1 MNSAANVADMR
12 ISAER
17 LWDSLMQMAKIGATP
32 KGGVKRLTL
41 TDLDRQSRDLFV
53 CWCKDA
59 GLSVGVDGVGSIF
72 ARRRA
77 RNDGLP
83 PVVAGSHLDTQPSG
97 GRFDGCYGVMA
108 ALEVARTLNDRGIQ
122 TESPFEVAMWTNEE
136 GSRFLPVM
144 GASGAF
150 AGVHALDEVLGARD
164 LDGVAFGDALRA
176 IGYAGAMPVGG
187 RPLAA
192 YFEAHIEQGPIL
204 ENTGNTVGVVTGALG
219 QRWFEVTVSGMDAH
233 AGPTP
238 MHLRRDALLG
248 ASYLVQEVNRL
259 GRATEHSRGTVG
271 MIVNRPN
278 SRNVVPGETVF
289 SVDFRDT
296 GVAGLDRMELGL
308 RAAAG
313 RIAAEYRLGI
323 DVRQTIFFPP
333 CHFDQAC
340 VAAVRDSAQRLGY
353 AHMDIVSGA
362 GHDAVHIAGVA
373 PTAMIFVP
381 CEGGISH
388 NEIENAKPED
398 LAAGCNVLLQA
409 VLAKAGLGAG

>member
-1 MNSAANVADMR
+1 MNATSRQANVR
-12 ISAER
+12 INAER

-41 TDLDRQSRDLFV
+41 TDLDRQARDLFV
-53 CWCKDA
+53 SWCKEA
-59 GLSVGVDGVGSIF
+59 GLAVSVDGVGSIF
-72 ARRRA
+72 AHRRGRKDA
-77 RNDGLP
+77 AP
-83 PVVAGSHLDTQPSG
+83 PVVSGSHLDTQPSG

-108 ALEVARTLNDRGIQ
+108 ALEVARTLNDQGIE
-122 TESPFEVAMWTNEE
+122 TELPFEVAMWTNEE

-150 AGVHALDEVLGARD
+150 AGVHTVGEIREARDPDGISFGAALD
-164 LDGVAFGDALRA
+164 A
-176 IGYAGAMPVGG
+176 IGYAGAAPVGG

-192 YFEAHIEQGPIL
+192 YFEAHIEQGPLL

-238 MHLRRDALLG
+238 MQLRRDALLG
-248 ASYLVQEVNRL
+248 ASFLIQEVNRL
-259 GRATEHSRGTVG
+259 AKATEHARGTVG

-296 GVAGLDRMELGL
+296 DVSGLDRMEQGL
-308 RAAAG
+308 RAAAA
-313 RIAAEYRLGI
+313 RIAQEHGLRVDI
-323 DVRQTIFFPP
+323 RQTVFFPP
-333 CHFDQAC
+333 CHFDRAC
-340 VAAVRDSAQRLGY
+340 VDAVRAGAAGSGY
-353 AHMDIVSGA
+353 KHMDIVSGA
-362 GHDAVHIAGVA
+362 GHDAVYIARVA

-388 NEIENAKPED
+388 NEIENATPED

-409 VLAKAGLGAG
+409 VLAKAG

>member
-1 MNSAANVADMR
+1 MNAASKPAD
-12 ISAER
+12 IEINAER
-17 LWDSLMQMAKIGATP
+17 LWGSLMEMAKIGATP

-41 TDLDRQSRDLFV
+41 TDVDRQGRDQFV
-53 CWCKDA
+53 SWCKEA
-59 GLSVGVDGVGSIF
+59 RLGVSVDGVGNIF
-72 ARRRA
+72 ARRA
-77 RNDGLP
+77 GRNNALP
-83 PVVAGSHLDTQPSG
+83 PVVSGSHLDTQPSG

-122 TESPFEVAMWTNEE
+122 TEAPFEVAMWTNEE

-150 AGVHALDEVLGARD
+150 TGVYTVEEILAAPD
-164 LDGVAFGDALRA
+164 LDGVSFGDALRA
-176 IGYAGAMPVGG
+176 IGYAGATPVGG
-187 RPLAA
+187 RRLGA
-192 YFEAHIEQGPIL
+192 YFEAHIEQGPLL

-219 QRWFEVTVSGMDAH
+219 QRWFEVTVLGMDAH

-238 MHLRRDALLG
+238 MHLRRDALYG
-248 ASYLVQEVNRL
+248 ASFLVQEVNRL
-259 GRATEHSRGTVG
+259 AKVTEHSRGTVG

-296 GVAGLDRMELGL
+296 DVSGLDRMEQGL
-308 RAAAG
+308 RAVAG
-313 RIAAEYRLGI
+313 RIAQEQGLAI
-323 DVRQTIFFPP
+323 AVRQTIFFAP
-333 CHFDQAC
+333 CHFDQGC
-340 VAAVRDSAQRLGY
+340 VAAVRAGAERLGY
-353 AHMDIVSGA
+353 RHMDIVSGA
-362 GHDAVHIAGVA
+362 GHDAVNIAGVA

-409 VLAKAGLGAG
+409 VLAQAG

>member
-1 MNSAANVADMR
+1 MNTATKPADIR
-12 ISAER
+12 INAER
-17 LWDSLMQMAKIGATP
+17 LWGSLMEMAKIGATP

-41 TDLDRQSRDLFV
+41 TDLDRQGRDLFV
-53 CWCKDA
+53 SWCKAA
-59 GLSVGVDGVGSIF
+59 GLTVTVDGVGSIF
-72 ARRRA
+72 ARRPG
-77 RNDGLP
+77 RNADAP
-83 PVVAGSHLDTQPSG
+83 PVVSGSHLDTQPSG

-108 ALEVARTLNDRGIQ
+108 ALEVARSLNDHGIK
-122 TESPFEVAMWTNEE
+122 TEAPFEVAMWTNEE

-150 AGVHALDEVLGARD
+150 AGLHTVKEIREARDADGVSFGEALD
-164 LDGVAFGDALRA
+164 A
-176 IGYAGAMPVGG
+176 IGYAGAATVGG

-192 YFEAHIEQGPIL
+192 YFEAHIEQGPLL

-248 ASYLVQEVNRL
+248 ASFLIQEVNRL
-259 GRATEHSRGTVG
+259 GKATEHSRGTVG

-296 GVAGLDRMELGL
+296 GIAGLDRMEQGL
-308 RAAAG
+308 RAAAA
-313 RIAAEYRLGI
+313 RIAQEQNLAI
-323 DVRQTIFFPP
+323 DIRQTVFFPP
-333 CHFDQAC
+333 CHFDAAC
-340 VAAVRDSAQRLGY
+340 VAAVRSGAAALGY
-353 AHMDIVSGA
+353 RHMDIVSGA
-362 GHDAVHIAGVA
+362 GHDAVYIAGVA

-388 NEIENAKPED
+388 NEIENATPED

-409 VLAKAGLGAG
+409 VLARAG

>member
-1 MNSAANVADMR
+1 MNAPNKAVELR
-12 ISAER
+12 INAER
-17 LWDSLMQMAKIGATP
+17 LWDSLMQMAQIGATP

-41 TDLDRQSRDLFV
+41 TDLDRQARDLFV
-53 CWCKDA
+53 TWCKQA
-59 GLSVGVDGVGSIF
+59 GLSVSVDGVGSIF

-77 RNDGLP
+77 RDPGAA
-83 PVVAGSHLDTQPSG
+83 PVVSGSHLDTQPSG

-108 ALEVARTLNDRGIQ
+108 ALEVARTLQDHGVE
-122 TESPFEVAMWTNEE
+122 TKLPFEVAMWTNEE

-150 AGVHALDEVLGARD
+150 AGVHTVEEVLAARD
-164 LDGVAFGDALRA
+164 LDGLTFGDALHR
-176 IGYAGAMPVGG
+176 IGYAGTSPVGG

-192 YFEAHIEQGPIL
+192 YFEAHIEQGPLL

-219 QRWFEVTVSGMDAH
+219 QRWFEVTVGGMDAH

-248 ASYLVQEVNRL
+248 ASFLIQEVNRL
-259 GRATEHSRGTVG
+259 AKLTEHSRGTVG

-296 GVAGLDRMELGL
+296 DVSGLDRMEQGL
-308 RAAAG
+308 RAAAA
-313 RIAAEYRLGI
+313 RIAAEQALAI
-323 DVRQTIFFPP
+323 DIRQTIFFPP
-333 CHFDQAC
+333 CHFDASC
-340 VAAVRDSAQRLGY
+340 VAAVRAAAERLGC

-362 GHDAVHIAGVA
+362 GHDAVHIARVA

-409 VLAKAGLGAG
+409 VLAKAGV

>member
-1 MNSAANVADMR
+1 MNTATKPADFR
-12 ISAER
+12 INAER
-17 LWDSLMQMAKIGATP
+17 LWGSLMEMAKIGATP

-41 TDLDRQSRDLFV
+41 TDLDRQGRDLFV
-53 CWCKDA
+53 SWCKAA
-59 GLSVGVDGVGSIF
+59 GLTVTVDGVGSIF
-72 ARRRA
+72 ARRPG
-77 RNDGLP
+77 RNADAP
-83 PVVAGSHLDTQPSG
+83 PVVSGSHLDTQPSG

-108 ALEVARTLNDRGIQ
+108 ALEVARSLNDHGIK
-122 TESPFEVAMWTNEE
+122 TEAPFEVAMWTNEE

-150 AGVHALDEVLGARD
+150 AGLHTVKEIREARDADGVSFGEALD
-164 LDGVAFGDALRA
+164 A
-176 IGYAGAMPVGG
+176 IGYAGAATVGG

-192 YFEAHIEQGPIL
+192 YFEAHIEQGPLL

-248 ASYLVQEVNRL
+248 ASFLIQEVNRL
-259 GRATEHSRGTVG
+259 GKATEHSRATVG

-296 GVAGLDRMELGL
+296 GIAGLDRMEQGL
-308 RAAAG
+308 RAAAA
-313 RIAAEYRLGI
+313 RIAQEQSLAI
-323 DVRQTIFFPP
+323 DIRQTVFFPP
-333 CHFDQAC
+333 CHFDAAC
-340 VAAVRDSAQRLGY
+340 VAAVRSGAAALGY
-353 AHMDIVSGA
+353 RHMDIVSGA
-362 GHDAVHIAGVA
+362 GHDAVYIAGVA

-388 NEIENAKPED
+388 NEIENATPED

-409 VLAKAGLGAG
+409 VLARAG

>member
-1 MNSAANVADMR
+1 VSAELR
-12 ISAER
+12 IDAER
-17 LWDSLMQMAKIGATP
+17 LWGSLMDMAKIGATP

-41 TDLDRQSRDLFV
+41 TELDRQARDLFV
-53 CWCKDA
+53 SWCKAA
-59 GLSVGVDGVGSIF
+59 GLALSVDGVGNLF
-72 ARRRA
+72 ARRA
-77 RNDGLP
+77 GRNGALP

-108 ALEVARTLNDRGIQ
+108 ALEVARTLNDRDVQ
-122 TESPFEVAMWTNEE
+122 TEAPFEVAMWTNEE

-144 GASGAF
+144 GGSGAF
-150 AGVHALDEVLGARD
+150 AGVHTAEEICAERD
-164 LDGVAFGDALRA
+164 LEGVSFGDALRA
-176 IGYAGAMPVGG
+176 IGYAGAAPVGG
-187 RPLAA
+187 RRLGA

-204 ENTGNTVGVVTGALG
+204 ENTGNTIGVVSGALG
-219 QRWFEVTVSGMDAH
+219 QRWFEVTVAGMDAH

-248 ASYLVQEVNRL
+248 ASFLIQEVNRL
-259 GRATEHSRGTVG
+259 GRATEHSRATVG

-289 SVDFRDT
+289 SVDFRDAE
-296 GVAGLDRMELGL
+296 VAGLERMEQGL
-308 RAAAG
+308 RTAAG
-313 RIAAEYRLGI
+313 SIAREHKLDI
-323 DVRQTIFFPP
+323 DIRQTVFFPP
-333 CHFDQAC
+333 CHFDAAC
-340 VAAVRDSAQRLGY
+340 VAAVRAGAARLGY
-353 AHMDIVSGA
+353 RHMDIVSGA

-398 LAAGCNVLLQA
+398 VAAGCNVLLQA
-409 VLAKAGLGAG
+409 VLAKAGR

>member
-1 MNSAANVADMR
+1 MNAAFKATDIR
-12 ISAER
+12 INAGR
-17 LWDSLMQMAKIGATP
+17 LWDSLMQMANIGATP

-41 TDLDRQSRDLFV
+41 TELDRQGRDQFV
-53 CWCKDA
+53 SWCKAA
-59 GLSVGVDGVGSIF
+59 GLGVTVDGVGNLF
-72 ARRRA
+72 ARRA
-77 RNDGLP
+77 GRNNALP

-97 GRFDGCYGVMA
+97 GRFDGCFGVMA
-108 ALEVARTLNDRGIQ
+108 ALEVARSLNDRDMQ
-122 TESPFEVAMWTNEE
+122 TEAPFEVAMWTNEE
-136 GSRFLPVM
+136 GTRFLPVM
-144 GASGAF
+144 GGSGAF
-150 AGVHALDEVLGARD
+150 AGVHPVAEILAGRD
-164 LDGVAFGDALRA
+164 LDGVSFGDALRA
-176 IGYAGAMPVGG
+176 IGYAGAAPVGG
-187 RPLAA
+187 RGLGA
-192 YFEAHIEQGPIL
+192 YFEAHIEQGPLL
-204 ENTGNTVGVVTGALG
+204 ENTGNSVGVVTGALG
-219 QRWFEVTVSGMDAH
+219 QRWFEVTLTGMDAH

-248 ASYLVQEVNRL
+248 SSFLMQEVNRL
-259 GRATEHSRGTVG
+259 AKVTEHARGTVG

-296 GVAGLDRMELGL
+296 DISGLDRMEQGL

-313 RIAAEYRLGI
+313 RIAEEHGLGI
-323 DVRQTIFFPP
+323 DIRQTVFFAP
-333 CHFDQAC
+333 CHFDEGC
-340 VAAVRDSAQRLGY
+340 VVAVRAGAERLGY
-353 AHMDIVSGA
+353 RHMDIVSGA

-409 VLAKAGLGAG
+409 VLAKAG

>member
-1 MNSAANVADMR
+1 MNPSNKAMR
-12 ISAER
+12 LRINGER

-41 TDLDRQSRDLFV
+41 TDLDRRARDLFV
-53 CWCKDA
+53 TWCKQA
-59 GLSVGVDGVGSIF
+59 GLSVSVDGVGNIF

-77 RNDGLP
+77 RETRAA
-83 PVVAGSHLDTQPSG
+83 PVVSGSHLDTQPSG

-108 ALEVARTLNDRGIQ
+108 ALEVARTLNDHGVE
-122 TESPFEVAMWTNEE
+122 TELPFEVAMWTNEE

-150 AGVHALDEVLGARD
+150 AGVHTAEEVLAARD
-164 LDGVAFGDALRA
+164 PDGLSFGEALHA
-176 IGYAGAMPVGG
+176 IGYAGTAPVGG

-192 YFEAHIEQGPIL
+192 YFEAHIEQGPLL
-204 ENTGNTVGVVTGALG
+204 ENTGNIVGVVTGALG
-219 QRWFEVTVSGMDAH
+219 QRWFEVTVGGMDAH

-238 MHLRRDALLG
+238 MHLRRDALYG
-248 ASYLVQEVNRL
+248 ASFLIQEVNRL
-259 GRATEHSRGTVG
+259 AKLTEHSRGTVG

-296 GVAGLDRMELGL
+296 DVAGLDRMEQGL
-308 RAAAG
+308 RAAAA
-313 RIAAEYRLGI
+313 RIAAEQGLAI
-323 DVRQTIFFPP
+323 DIRQTIFFPP
-333 CHFDQAC
+333 CHFDASC
-340 VAAVRDSAQRLGY
+340 VAAVRAAAERLGC

-362 GHDAVHIAGVA
+362 GHDAVYIARVA

-409 VLAKAGLGAG
+409 VLAKAGA

>member
-1 MNSAANVADMR
+1 MNSAAKAQDLR
-12 ISAER
+12 INGER

-41 TDLDRQSRDLFV
+41 TDLDRQGRDLFV
-53 CWCKDA
+53 SWCKGA
-59 GLSVGVDGVGSIF
+59 GLAVTVDGVSSIF
-72 ARRRA
+72 ARRRG
-77 RNDGLP
+77 RNGAAP
-83 PVVAGSHLDTQPSG
+83 AVVSGSHLDTQPSG

-108 ALEVARTLNDRGIQ
+108 ALEVARTLNDHGVE
-122 TESPFEVAMWTNEE
+122 TGLPFEVAMWTNEE

-150 AGVHALDEVLGARD
+150 AGVHTVEEILAARD
-164 LDGVAFGDALRA
+164 LDGVSFGDALGA
-176 IGYAGAMPVGG
+176 IGYAGAAPVGG

-192 YFEAHIEQGPIL
+192 YFEAHIEQGPLL
-204 ENTGNTVGVVTGALG
+204 ENTGNTIGVVTGALG
-219 QRWFEVTVSGMDAH
+219 QRWFELTVAGMDAH

-248 ASYLVQEVNRL
+248 ASFLIQEVNRL
-259 GRATEHSRGTVG
+259 AKASEYSRGTVG
-271 MIVNRPN
+271 MIFNRPN

-296 GVAGLDRMELGL
+296 DVSGLDRMEQGL
-308 RAAAG
+308 RAAAA
-313 RIAAEYRLGI
+313 RIAAEHRLDI
-323 DVRQTIFFPP
+323 AVRQTVFFPP
-333 CHFDQAC
+333 CHFDASC
-340 VAAVRDSAQRLGY
+340 VAAVRAAAERLGC

-362 GHDAVHIAGVA
+362 GHDAVYIARVA

-409 VLAKAGLGAG
+409 VLAQAGV

>member
-1 MNSAANVADMR
+1 MNAASKPADIR
-12 ISAER
+12 INAER

-41 TDLDRQSRDLFV
+41 TELDRQSRDLFV
-53 CWCKDA
+53 SWCKEA
-59 GLSVGVDGVGSIF
+59 GLAVSVDGVGSIF
-72 ARRRA
+72 ARRAGRKDSA
-77 RNDGLP
+77 P
-83 PVVAGSHLDTQPSG
+83 PVVSGSHLDTQPSG

-108 ALEVARTLNDRGIQ
+108 ALEVARTLNDHGIQ
-122 TESPFEVAMWTNEE
+122 TDTPFEVAMWTNEE

-150 AGVHALDEVLGARD
+150 AGVHTVEEILAGRD
-164 LDGVAFGDALRA
+164 SDGISFGDALRA

-192 YFEAHIEQGPIL
+192 YFEAHIEQGPLL

-248 ASYLVQEVNRL
+248 ASFLIQEVNRL
-259 GRATEHSRGTVG
+259 GKATEHSRGTVG

-296 GVAGLDRMELGL
+296 DVSGLDRMEQGL
-308 RAAAG
+308 RAAAA
-313 RIAAEYRLGI
+313 RIAAEHKLDI
-323 DVRQTIFFPP
+323 DIRQTVFFPP
-333 CHFDQAC
+333 CRFDQAC
-340 VAAVRDSAQRLGY
+340 IAAVRDGVARLGY
-353 AHMDIVSGA
+353 RHMDIVSGA
-362 GHDAVHIAGVA
+362 GHDAVYIAGVA

-388 NEIENAKPED
+388 NEIENATPED

-409 VLAKAGLGAG
+409 VLARAGS

>member
-1 MNSAANVADMR
+1 MNAASKPAEIR
-12 ISAER
+12 INAER

-41 TDLDRQSRDLFV
+41 TDLDRHSRDLFAL
-53 CWCKDA
+53 WCRQA
-59 GLSVGVDGVGSIF
+59 GLAVSVDGVGSMF
-72 ARRRA
+72 ARRA
-77 RNDGLP
+77 GRNDAAP
-83 PVVAGSHLDTQPSG
+83 PVVSGSHLDTQPSG

-108 ALEVARTLNDRGIQ
+108 ALEVARTLNDHGIQ
-122 TESPFEVAMWTNEE
+122 TDTPFEVAMWTNEE

-150 AGVHALDEVLGARD
+150 AGVHTVEEILAGRD
-164 LDGVAFGDALRA
+164 SDGISFGDALRA

-192 YFEAHIEQGPIL
+192 YFEAHIEQGPLL

-248 ASYLVQEVNRL
+248 ASFLIQEVNRL
-259 GRATEHSRGTVG
+259 GKATEHSRGTVG

-296 GVAGLDRMELGL
+296 GVSGLDRMEQGL
-308 RAAAG
+308 RAAAA
-313 RIAAEYRLGI
+313 RIAQEHGLGI
-323 DVRQTIFFPP
+323 DIRQTVFFPP

-340 VAAVRDSAQRLGY
+340 VAAVRDGAARLGY
-353 AHMDIVSGA
+353 RHMDIVSGA
-362 GHDAVHIAGVA
+362 GHDAVYIAGVA

-409 VLAKAGLGAG
+409 VLAKAG

>member
-1 MNSAANVADMR
+1 MSVAIR
-12 ISAER
+12 INAER
-17 LWDSLMQMAKIGATP
+17 LWGSLMDMAKIGATP

-41 TDLDRQSRDLFV
+41 TDLDRQSRELFV
-53 CWCKDA
+53 AWCKEA
-59 GLSVGVDGVGSIF
+59 GLTVSVDGVGSIF
-72 ARRRA
+72 ARRA
-77 RNDGLP
+77 GRNDALP
-83 PVVAGSHLDTQPSG
+83 PVVSGSHLDTQPSG

-108 ALEVARTLNDRGIQ
+108 ALEVARTLNDRGIH
-122 TESPFEVAMWTNEE
+122 TEAPFEIAMWTNEE
-136 GSRFLPVM
+136 GARFLPVM

-150 AGVHALDEVLGARD
+150 AGVHAVEEILAGRD
-164 LDGVAFGDALRA
+164 LDGMSFGDALRA
-176 IGYAGAMPVGG
+176 IGYAGAAPVGG

-204 ENTGNTVGVVTGALG
+204 ENTGNTIGVVTGALG
-219 QRWFEVTVSGMDAH
+219 QRWFEVTVRGMDAH

-248 ASYLVQEVNRL
+248 ASFLIQEVNRL
-259 GRATEHSRGTVG
+259 GKATVHSRGTVG

-296 GVAGLDRMELGL
+296 EVGGLDRMEQGL
-308 RAAAG
+308 RAAA
-313 RIAAEYRLGI
+313 RSVAAGHGLEIGI
-323 DVRQTIFFPP
+323 RQTIFFPP
-333 CHFDQAC
+333 CHFDAAC
-340 VAAVRDSAQRLGY
+340 VAAVRAGAQRLGY
-353 AHMDIVSGA
+353 RHMDIVSGA
-362 GHDAVHIAGVA
+362 GHDAVYIARVA

-388 NEIENAKPED
+388 NEIENATPED

-409 VLAKAGLGAG
+409 VLAQAG

>member
-1 MNSAANVADMR
+1 
-12 ISAER
+12 
-17 LWDSLMQMAKIGATP
+17 
-32 KGGVKRLTL
+32 
-41 TDLDRQSRDLFV
+41 
-53 CWCKDA
+53 
-59 GLSVGVDGVGSIF
+59 
-72 ARRRA
+72 
-77 RNDGLP
+77 
-83 PVVAGSHLDTQPSG
+83 
-97 GRFDGCYGVMA
+97 MA
-108 ALEVARTLNDRGIQ
+108 ALEVARSLNDHGIQ
-122 TESPFEVAMWTNEE
+122 TDAPFEVAMWTNEE

-150 AGVHALDEVLGARD
+150 AGLHTVKEIREARDADGVSFGEALD
-164 LDGVAFGDALRA
+164 A
-176 IGYAGAMPVGG
+176 IGYAGAAPVGG

-192 YFEAHIEQGPIL
+192 YFEAHIEQGPLL

-248 ASYLVQEVNRL
+248 ASFLIQEVNRL
-259 GRATEHSRGTVG
+259 GKATEHSRATVG

-296 GVAGLDRMELGL
+296 GIAGLDRMEQGL
-308 RAAAG
+308 RAAAA
-313 RIAAEYRLGI
+313 RIAQEQSLAI
-323 DVRQTIFFPP
+323 DIRQTVFFPP
-333 CHFDQAC
+333 CHFDPAC
-340 VAAVRDSAQRLGY
+340 VAAVRAGAAGLGY
-353 AHMDIVSGA
+353 RHMDIVSGA
-362 GHDAVHIAGVA
+362 GHDAVYVAGVA

-388 NEIENAKPED
+388 NEIENATPED

-409 VLAKAGLGAG
+409 VLARAG

>member
-1 MNSAANVADMR
+1 MNAASKPADIR
-12 ISAER
+12 INAER
-17 LWDSLMQMAKIGATP
+17 LWGSLMEMAKIGATP

-41 TDLDRQSRDLFV
+41 TDLDRQGRELFV
-53 CWCKDA
+53 SWCKAA
-59 GLSVGVDGVGSIF
+59 GLSVTVDGVGNIF

-77 RNDGLP
+77 RSDAAP
-83 PVVAGSHLDTQPSG
+83 PVVSGSHLDTQPSG

-108 ALEVARTLNDRGIQ
+108 ALEVARCLNDHGIV
-122 TESPFEVAMWTNEE
+122 TELPYEVAMWTNEE

-150 AGVHALDEVLGARD
+150 AGVHTVKEIRAARD
-164 LDGVAFGDALRA
+164 ADGISFGDALDA
-176 IGYAGAMPVGG
+176 IGYAGAAPVGG

-192 YFEAHIEQGPIL
+192 YFEAHIEQGPLL
-204 ENTGNTVGVVTGALG
+204 ENTGNSVGVVTGALG

-248 ASYLVQEVNRL
+248 ASYLIQEVNRL
-259 GRATEHSRGTVG
+259 AKATEHSRGTVG
-271 MIVNRPN
+271 MIMNRPN

-296 GVAGLDRMELGL
+296 GIAGLARMEQGL
-308 RAAAG
+308 RAAAA
-313 RIAAEYRLGI
+313 RIAQEHGLGI
-323 DVRQTIFFPP
+323 DIRQTVFFPP
-333 CHFDQAC
+333 CQFDQTC
-340 VAAVRDSAQRLGY
+340 VGAVRAAAAELGY
-353 AHMDIVSGA
+353 RHMDIVSGA
-362 GHDAVHIAGVA
+362 GHDAVYIAGVA
-373 PTAMIFVP
+373 PAAMIFVP

-388 NEIENAKPED
+388 NETENAKPED

-409 VLAKAGLGAG
+409 VLAKAG

>member
-1 MNSAANVADMR
+1 MNAAAKATDLR
-12 ISAER
+12 INDER

-41 TDLDRQSRDLFV
+41 TDLDRQARDLFAN
-53 CWCKDA
+53 WCKAA
-59 GLSVGVDGVGSIF
+59 GLAVSVDGVGNIF
-72 ARRRA
+72 ARRA
-77 RNDGLP
+77 GRNNALP
-83 PVVAGSHLDTQPSG
+83 AVVSGSHLDTQPSG

-108 ALEVARTLNDRGIQ
+108 ALEVARSLNDQGIQ
-122 TESPFEVAMWTNEE
+122 TEAPFEVAMWTNEE

-150 AGVHALDEVLGARD
+150 AGVHTVEEILAARD
-164 LDGVAFGDALRA
+164 LDGVSFGDALRA
-176 IGYAGAMPVGG
+176 IGYAGAASVGG
-187 RPLAA
+187 RKLGA
-192 YFEAHIEQGPIL
+192 YFEAHIEQGPLL
-204 ENTGNTVGVVTGALG
+204 ENSGNTVGVVTGALG

-248 ASYLVQEVNRL
+248 ASFLIQEVNRL
-259 GRATEHSRGTVG
+259 AKVTEHARGTVG

-278 SRNVVPGETVF
+278 SRNVVPGETLF

-296 GVAGLDRMELGL
+296 DVSGLDRMEQGL
-308 RAAAG
+308 RAAAAK
-313 RIAAEYRLGI
+313 IAAEHKLGI
-323 DVRQTIFFPP
+323 DIRQTVFFPP

-340 VAAVRDSAQRLGY
+340 VAAVRTGAASLGY
-353 AHMDIVSGA
+353 RHMDIVSGA
-362 GHDAVHIAGVA
+362 GHDAVYIAGVA

-409 VLAKAGLGAG
+409 VLAKAGV

>member
-1 MNSAANVADMR
+1 MNAASKPKDIR
-12 ISAER
+12 INAER

-53 CWCKDA
+53 SWCKEA
-59 GLSVGVDGVGSIF
+59 GLAVSVDGVGSMF
-72 ARRRA
+72 ARRA
-77 RNDGLP
+77 GRNDAAP
-83 PVVAGSHLDTQPSG
+83 PVVSGSHLDTQPSG

-108 ALEVARTLNDRGIQ
+108 ALEVARTLNDHGIQ
-122 TESPFEVAMWTNEE
+122 TDTPFEVAMWTNEE

-150 AGVHALDEVLGARD
+150 AGLHTVKEIREARDAEGISFGEALDS
-164 LDGVAFGDALRA
+164 
-176 IGYAGAMPVGG
+176 IGYAGPAPVGG

-192 YFEAHIEQGPIL
+192 YLEAHIEQGPLL
-204 ENTGNTVGVVTGALG
+204 ENTGNVVGVVTGALG

-248 ASYLVQEVNRL
+248 ASFLIQEVNRL
-259 GRATEHSRGTVG
+259 GKATEHARGTVG

-296 GVAGLDRMELGL
+296 DVSGLDRMEQGL
-308 RAAAG
+308 RAAAA
-313 RIAAEYRLGI
+313 RIAQEHGLGI
-323 DVRQTIFFPP
+323 AIRQTVFFPP

-340 VAAVRDSAQRLGY
+340 VAAVRAGAERLGY
-353 AHMDIVSGA
+353 RHMDIVSGA
-362 GHDAVHIAGVA
+362 GHDAVYIAGVA

-409 VLAKAGLGAG
+409 VLAKAGV

>member
-1 MNSAANVADMR
+1 MSTEMR
-12 ISAER
+12 IDAGR
-17 LWDSLMQMAKIGATP
+17 LWDALMQMAKIGATP

-41 TDLDRQSRDLFV
+41 TDLDRQSRDLFAT
-53 CWCKDA
+53 WCNES
-59 GLSVGVDGVGSIF
+59 GLSLSVDGVGSMF
-72 ARRRA
+72 ARRA
-77 RNDGLP
+77 GRNAAAP
-83 PVVAGSHLDTQPSG
+83 PVVSGSHLDTQPSG

-108 ALEVARTLNDRGIQ
+108 ALEVARTLNDHGVR
-122 TESPFEVAMWTNEE
+122 TEAPFEVAMWTNEE

-150 AGVHALDEVLGARD
+150 AGVHSVEEILAARD
-164 LDGVAFGDALRA
+164 LDGVSFGDALRA
-176 IGYAGAMPVGG
+176 IGYAGAAPVGG

-192 YFEAHIEQGPIL
+192 YFEAHIEQGPVL
-204 ENTGNTVGVVTGALG
+204 ENTRNTVGVVTGALG
-219 QRWFEVTVSGMDAH
+219 QRWFEVKIAGMDAH

-248 ASYLVQEVNRL
+248 ASHLIQEVNRL
-259 GRATEHSRGTVG
+259 GRASEHARGTVG

-278 SRNVVPGETVF
+278 SRNVVPGETIL

-296 GVAGLDRMELGL
+296 DVSGLDRMEQGL
-308 RAAAG
+308 RAAASG
-313 RIAAEYRLGI
+313 IAAEHELAI
-323 DVRQTIFFPP
+323 DIRQTVFFPP
-333 CHFDQAC
+333 CHFDQGC
-340 VAAVRDSAQRLGY
+340 VGAVRAAAAGLGY

-362 GHDAVHIAGVA
+362 GHDAVYIARVA

-388 NEIENAKPED
+388 NETENAKPED

-409 VLAKAGLGAG
+409 VLAKAGV

>member
-1 MNSAANVADMR
+1 MNAVAKPTDIR
-12 ISAER
+12 INAER
-17 LWDSLMQMAKIGATP
+17 LWGSLMEMAKIGATP

-41 TDLDRQSRDLFV
+41 TELDRQGRELFV
-53 CWCKDA
+53 SWCKAA
-59 GLSVGVDGVGSIF
+59 GLTVSVDGVGSIF
-72 ARRRA
+72 ARRRG
-77 RNDGLP
+77 RNDAAP
-83 PVVAGSHLDTQPSG
+83 PVVSGSHLDTQPSG

-108 ALEVARTLNDRGIQ
+108 ALEVARSLNDHGIE
-122 TESPFEVAMWTNEE
+122 TGSPFEVAMWTNEE

-150 AGVHALDEVLGARD
+150 AGVHTTEEILAACDV
-164 LDGVAFGDALRA
+164 DGVAFGDALRA
-176 IGYAGAMPVGG
+176 IGYAGSAPVGG

-192 YFEAHIEQGPIL
+192 YFEAHIEQGPLL

-248 ASYLVQEVNRL
+248 ASFLIQEVNRL
-259 GRATEHSRGTVG
+259 AKATEHSRGTVG
-271 MIVNRPN
+271 MILNRPN

-296 GVAGLDRMELGL
+296 DVSGLDRMEQGL
-308 RAAAG
+308 RAAAAG
-313 RIAAEYRLGI
+313 IGVEHKLGI
-323 DVRQTIFFPP
+323 DIRQTIFFPP

-340 VAAVRDSAQRLGY
+340 VAAVRAAAGRLGY
-353 AHMDIVSGA
+353 RHMDIVSGA
-362 GHDAVHIAGVA
+362 GHDAVYIAGVA

-409 VLAKAGLGAG
+409 VLAQAGS